1 MFATWSG
8 QGLQP
13 TTTLAGHAWVH
24 AANPGPE
31 ELERLVK
38 ELAVPAELLAH
49 ALDADEVSRIDHAGG
64 ASFILVRMP
73 SVSAGD
79 FATTPL
85 ALVLLPGRVVS
96 ITPSPADDLLSR
108 LALPADLE
116 PARPTRLVLRVLE
129 RVAARYLVDLKDL
142 DGRVDEVEERLQRSL
157 RNAEVLE
164 LLAYQKGLV
173 HFETALASNRIM
185 LERMQREE
193 RLLQGPEDHELLED
207 VLVEFH
213 QASARTE
220 VSANILS
227 STMDAFA
234 SIISNNL
241 NAVMKVVTSLTLLF
255 AIPTAVASFFG
266 MNVPLPL
273 AQHQLA
279 FEATVGLSLLLVG
292 LAVFLFRRLR
302 WL

>member
-8 QGLQP
+8 QALEP
-13 TTTLAGHAWVH
+13 TTTLAGQQWVH
-24 AANPGPE
+24 AAHPSPE
-31 ELERLVK
+31 ELARLVK
-38 ELAVPAELLAH
+38 ELAVPAALFAH
-49 ALDADEVSRIDHAGG
+49 ALDVDEVSRIDHVDG

-73 SVSAGD
+73 AVSAGS
-79 FATTPL
+79 FGTAPL
-85 ALVLLPGRVVS
+85 ALVLMNGRVVS
-96 ITPSPADDLLSR
+96 LTPSGSDDLLAR
-108 LALPADLE
+108 LALPPDLD
-116 PARPTRLVLRVLE
+116 PSRPTHLVLRVLE
-129 RVAARYLVDLKDL
+129 RVAARYLRDLKDL
-142 DGRVDEVEERLQRSL
+142 DSRVDEVEERLQRSL

-173 HFETALASNRIM
+173 HFETALGSNRIM

-193 RLLQGPEDHELLED
+193 RLLQGPEDHELLGD
-207 VLVEFH
+207 VLVEYH

-266 MNVPLPL
+266 MNVQLPL
-273 AQHQLA
+273 ADHPLG
-279 FEATVGLSLLLVG
+279 FEATVGLSLSLVG

>member
-8 QGLQP
+8 QRLQP
-13 TTTLAGHAWVH
+13 TTTLAGLPWVH
-24 AANPGPE
+24 AANPTPE
-31 ELERLVK
+31 ELERLAG
-38 ELAVPAELLAH
+38 ELAVPAELLGH
-49 ALDADEVSRIDHAGG
+49 ALDADEVSRIDHVNG

-73 SVSAGD
+73 LVSAGS
-79 FATTPL
+79 FTTTPL
-85 ALVLLPGRVVS
+85 ALVLMQGRVVS
-96 ITPSPADDLLSR
+96 ITPAAADELLAR
-108 LALPADLE
+108 LVLPADLD
-116 PARPTRLVLRVLE
+116 PSQPTRLVLRLLE
-129 RVAARYLVDLKDL
+129 RVAARYLRDLKDL
-142 DGRVDEVEERLQRSL
+142 DARVDEVEERLQRSL

-185 LERMQREE
+185 LERLQREE
-193 RLLQGPEDHELLED
+193 RLLQGPEDHELLGD

-213 QASARTE
+213 QASARTT
-220 VSANILS
+220 VSANILT

-266 MNVPLPL
+266 MNVQLPL
-273 AQHQLA
+273 ADHTRA